1 MQDGAVR
8 FLLTMLLIAAPL
20 RAGVVYDFVTTI
32 ETPRFSSR
40 QTGRV
45 AVEGQSYRAD
55 FDGRGSR
62 DIDVVISRDG
72 DQTAVY
78 VDLRRCNWSYRN
90 RVGPIRSSRFF
101 HLPSDEG
108 DAVIGQPVVEHRI
121 EGVETIAGFAA
132 TKHVI
137 DLRYRL
143 VGVLA
148 DTAVR
153 GSVVARATIWTV
165 DTLPPL
171 PMRRDLRTGHPT
183 IDEQLSRVSGSLHG
197 MIVRHELEVTR
208 AFDEGPPQTERTITT
223 VSNLRVAALPDSLFA
238 VPEEAS
244 FVQRAPGG

>member
-1 MQDGAVR
+1 MHDGTVR

-20 RAGVVYDFVTTI
+20 RGGVVYDFVTTI

-40 QTGRV
+40 QTGRI
-45 AVEGQSYRAD
+45 AVEGRSYRAD

-62 DIDVVISRDG
+62 DIDMVISRDG

-78 VDLRRCNWSYRN
+78 VDLRRCSWWYRN
-90 RVGPIRSSRFF
+90 RIGPIRSSRFF
-101 HLPSDEG
+101 HLPTDG
-108 DAVIGQPVVEHRI
+108 ADAVTGEPVVEHHI

-132 TKHVI
+132 TRHVI
-137 DLRYRL
+137 DIRYRL
-143 VGVLA
+143 VGVMA

-183 IDEQLSRVSGSLHG
+183 IDEKLAGVSGSLHG
-197 MIVRHELEVTR
+197 MIVRHELEVSR
-208 AFDEGPPQTERTITT
+208 NFDDGLPQTERTITT
-223 VSNLRVAALPDSLFA
+223 VSNLRVAELPDSLFA
-238 VPEEAS
+238 VPEEAAY
-244 FVQRAPGG
+244 VQRAPGS

>member
-1 MQDGAVR
+1 
-8 FLLTMLLIAAPL
+8 MLRCGFCSRCSSSPCPL

-55 FDGRGSR
+55 LDGRGSR

-78 VDLRRCNWSYRN
+78 VDLRRCSWSYRN
-90 RVGPIRSSRFF
+90 RIGPIRSSGFF

-108 DAVIGQPVVEHRI
+108 DAVIGEPVVGHRI

-137 DLRYRL
+137 DIRYRL

-165 DTLPPL
+165 DTLPPFPCAAICAPAITRL
-171 PMRRDLRTGHPT
+171 TSS
-183 IDEQLSRVSGSLHG
+183 SRGSPE
-197 MIVRHELEVTR
+197 RC
-208 AFDEGPPQTERTITT
+208 TE
-223 VSNLRVAALPDSLFA
+223 
-238 VPEEAS
+238 
-244 FVQRAPGG
+244 